1 MRGCGPGW
9 VGSGERPRGRLIMR
23 RFGMKKNMGLADRTI
38 RILIAI
44 LLGILI
50 FAGQIVGVTATILG
64 IVAIVLLLTSVI
76 GFCPLYVLLKR
87 STLKKP

>member
-1 MRGCGPGW
+1 
-9 VGSGERPRGRLIMR
+9 
-23 RFGMKKNMGLADRTI
+23 MKKNMSLADRTI

-50 FAGQIVGVTATILG
+50 FAGQIAGVTATILG

-76 GFCPLYVLLKR
+76 GFCPLYVPLKR

>member
-1 MRGCGPGW
+1 
-9 VGSGERPRGRLIMR
+9 
-23 RFGMKKNMGLADRTI
+23 MKKNMGIADRTI

-50 FAGQIVGVTATILG
+50 LAGQIVGVTATILG
-64 IVAIVLLLTSVI
+64 IAAIVLLLTSVI
-76 GFCPLYVLLKR
+76 GFCPLYVPLKR

>member
-1 MRGCGPGW
+1 
-9 VGSGERPRGRLIMR
+9 MR

>member
-1 MRGCGPGW
+1 
-9 VGSGERPRGRLIMR
+9 
-23 RFGMKKNMGLADRTI
+23 MKKNMSLADRTI

-50 FAGQIVGVTATILG
+50 FAGQIAGVTATILG

-76 GFCPLYVLLKR
+76 GFCPLYVILKR

>member
-1 MRGCGPGW
+1 
-9 VGSGERPRGRLIMR
+9 MR
-23 RFGMKKNMGLADRTI
+23 RFGMKKNMGIADRTI

-50 FAGQIVGVTATILG
+50 LAGQIVGVTATILG
-64 IVAIVLLLTSVI
+64 IAAIVLLLTSVI
-76 GFCPLYVLLKR
+76 GFCPLYVPLKR